1 MTFGSINTDY
11 GIPLGFLV
19 NWIKDLEQM
28 HSDDSTEIFY
38 EINEAYTETIV

>member
-19 NWIKDLEQM
+19 NWIKDLEQ
-28 HSDDSTEIFY
+28 HSDYSTEIFY
-38 EINEAYTETIV
+38 EINEAHMDTIV